1 MFDLSTFVFL
11 ILAALAFAVIPGP
24 AVIYITTRSMD
35 QGRAAGLASV
45 LGIAVGSLIHAGAA
59 TVGLSAILASSA
71 LAFTVVKTLGATY
84 LIYLGVVKL
93 LARETAPALQAPQ
106 PRRLRRV
113 FLDGIIVNLFNPKT
127 ALFFLAFLPQFVNPA
142 RGAVAV
148 QTMVLGLTVV
158 LIALLSDSCYAL
170 VAARLSGWVRTSDGA
185 ARFRRLAGG
194 VYVTLG
200 VLALAESRR

>member
-1 MFDLSTFVFL
+1 MFEVSTFAFL
-11 ILAALAFAVIPGP
+11 ILAAVAFAVIPGP
-24 AVIYITTRSMD
+24 AVIYITTRSVD

-45 LGIAVGSLIHAGAA
+45 LGIAVGSLIHVGAA

-93 LARETAPALQAPQ
+93 LAREAATALRAPQ

-170 VAARLSGWVRTSDGA
+170 VAARLGGWVRSSDGT